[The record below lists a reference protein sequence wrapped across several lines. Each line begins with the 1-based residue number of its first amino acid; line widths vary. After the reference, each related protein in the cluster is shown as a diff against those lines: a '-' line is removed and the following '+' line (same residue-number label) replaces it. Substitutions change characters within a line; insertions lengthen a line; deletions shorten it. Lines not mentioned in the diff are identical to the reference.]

1 MSEKWEKR
9 LGFCK
14 RCGRFGR
21 VHGGS
26 GERGYS
32 LCRSCLDKFFE
43 EQVEMFNKYGSPL
56 DPNEEFYKVRGSCQ
70 TVREGE

>member
-1 MSEKWEKR
+1 MINKEWEKR

-32 LCRSCLDKFFE
+32 LCASCLEEFFQESVRKFLKASGGRTFL
-43 EQVEMFNKYGSPL
+43 NLSGL
-56 DPNEEFYKVRGSCQ
+56 DPKGDKDEN
-70 TVREGE
+70 

>member
-1 MSEKWEKR
+1 MNEWEKR

-14 RCGRFGR
+14 RCGKFGR

-32 LCRSCLDKFFE
+32 LCKPCLDEFFQESVAKFLEFSGGKT
-43 EQVEMFNKYGSPL
+43 VVRLFN
-56 DPNEEFYKVRGSCQ
+56 
-70 TVREGE
+70 GEPSSSLTEASK